1 MVSTYF
7 NFLFI
12 LKAFNK
18 LPNFFSVD
26 LLKQI
31 DKYLD
36 CFIISIKCCIMH
48 SLIDNKLDMIAHI
61 PAAALLTEILII
73 KSPEG

>member
-1 MVSTYF
+1 
-7 NFLFI
+7 
-12 LKAFNK
+12 
-18 LPNFFSVD
+18 
-26 LLKQI
+26 
-31 DKYLD
+31 
-36 CFIISIKCCIMH
+36 MH